1 MDSPTRAI
9 NATLDEVDSLPLPT
23 LGDQPSKKQK
33 EDDLEIDRLAKLPK
47 LDYERQREAA
57 AKALG
62 ISRVSALDAE
72 VKQRQSQIK
81 ARDDANELL
90 TGAEPWPHPV
100 DGNQLALE
108 IRGLFK
114 KHCVLP
120 AGGEVALS
128 MWCMASYTIN
138 AFRIFP
144 KLCLTSPEKRC
155 GKTTT
160 LEVISALVCK
170 QLNASNVTPAAIFR
184 AIEHWQPTLLI
195 DEADTF
201 LGGNEEMR
209 GIINSGHRRSGAFV
223 LRVDG
228 EGAAMMP
235 KQFSTWS
242 PMAIAMIKAP
252 PDTIKDRS
260 LMILLRRKQSG
271 EQISKLPREP
281 LKSWYQ
287 IRQRCQRW
295 YNDHQEKLQHA
306 EPKIP
311 NVGNDRAEDNWHP
324 LIAIADLLGEDWPN
338 QIRSAMLTIEGNKSD
353 DDDSAGVMILTDI
366 KQAFADKKVD
376 KISSQDMVDYLID
389 IDDRP
394 WCEWRHG
401 QPMTKMTLS
410 KLLKPFTIKPKDI
423 RVSYT
428 VSRGYSYT
436 QFMDAFNRYLAS
448 NPSQGATV
456 LQTSEAEAYSV
467 APCVLESAANNQGAT
482 RKPTGDGECSIVA
495 PQNSELGQSTQKAEV
510 IGL

>member
-1 MDSPTRAI
+1 
-9 NATLDEVDSLPLPT
+9 
-23 LGDQPSKKQK
+23 
-33 EDDLEIDRLAKLPK
+33 
-47 LDYERQREAA
+47 
-57 AKALG
+57 
-62 ISRVSALDAE
+62 
-72 VKQRQSQIK
+72 
-81 ARDDANELL
+81 
-90 TGAEPWPHPV
+90 
-100 DGNQLALE
+100 
-108 IRGLFK
+108 
-114 KHCVLP
+114 
-120 AGGEVALS
+120 
-128 MWCMASYTIN
+128 MASYTIN

-260 LMILLRRKQSG
+260 LMILLRRKQLG

-281 LKSWYQ
+281 LKSWYE
-287 IRQRCQRW
+287 IRQKCQRW
-295 YNDHQEKLQHA
+295 YNDNQQKLEHA

-311 NVGNDRAEDNWHP
+311 NVGNDRAEDNWFP
-324 LIAIADLLGEDWPN
+324 LIAIADLLGGDWPEK
-338 QIRSAMLTIEGNKSD
+338 IRSAMLTIEGNKSD
-353 DDDSAGVMILTDI
+353 DEDSAGVMILTDV

-389 IDDRP
+389 MDDRP
-394 WCEWRHG
+394 WCEWKHG
-401 QPMTKMTLS
+401 KEMTKRSLAN
-410 KLLKPFTIKPKDI
+410 LLKPFSITANQYWEFHQKH
-423 RVSYT
+423 
-428 VSRGYSYT
+428 RGYNKE
-436 QFMDAFNRYLAS
+436 QFIDAFNRYLPNS
-448 NPSQGATV
+448 GNPCGITVDSLDGKGLRLPQRVLDPTLKKANGMLKATDDV
-456 LQTSEAEAYSV
+456 GSTA
-467 APCVLESAANNQGAT
+467 
-482 RKPTGDGECSIVA
+482 I
-495 PQNSELGQSTQKAEV
+495 PQRNPELGQDAQKDEV